1 MSTDPVIRRAIAQRA
16 IDRARSRGTPIDE
29 DPILMALL
37 DAWISGEIDMRT
49 VRERYFDSPM
59 CEEEERLPQH
69 SDQVET
75 SLDNDMSEKG
85 PTE

>member
-1 MSTDPVIRRAIAQRA
+1 
-16 IDRARSRGTPIDE
+16 
-29 DPILMALL
+29 MALL